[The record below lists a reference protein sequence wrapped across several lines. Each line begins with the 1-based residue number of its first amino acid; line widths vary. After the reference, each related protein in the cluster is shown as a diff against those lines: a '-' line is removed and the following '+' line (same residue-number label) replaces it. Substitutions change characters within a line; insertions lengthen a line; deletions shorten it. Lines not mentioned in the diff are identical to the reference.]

1 MCENFKR
8 IEKLIIEKDLKYIPD
23 NWPGKNDAVVQEE
36 LLDHIAMYILKLAF
50 DELMALSGEKSV
62 SEIEWQ
68 SIAKKKID
76 EYVFWYA
83 EDIFDDLCI
92 FYQFDHLLC
101 HLDSTYY
108 QTYAKIC
115 KVYELYAE
123 SINCET
129 SAFYEKIYEF
139 VDEEL
144 KDFDLLKD

>member
-8 IEKLIIEKDLKYIPD
+8 IEKLILQKNLNYLPD

-36 LLDHIAMYILKLAF
+36 LLDYIVMYILKFAF
-50 DELMALSGEKSV
+50 DELMSLSGEKSV

-92 FYQFDHLLC
+92 FYEFNNLLH
-101 HLDSTYY
+101 HLDSTHY
-108 QTYAKIC
+108 QKYVKIH
-115 KVYELYAE
+115 KIYELYVE
-123 SINCET
+123 SIDCEPST
-129 SAFYEKIYEF
+129 FYEKS
-139 VDEEL
+139 VN
-144 KDFDLLKD
+144 LLMRN